1 MATPSLPWYGTIER
15 GLEPVSG
22 HLSTMLVALAVIAVM
37 VAWKGDNVIK
47 MAFLVY
53 LVSP

>member
-1 MATPSLPWYGTIER
+1 MALPSLPWYGAIER

-22 HLSTMLVALAVIAVM
+22 HLSTVLILIAVAC
-37 VAWKGDNVIK
+37 VITAWKGDNVIK
-47 MAFLVY
+47 MAVIVY